1 MTFTIQSHPEAAQA
15 LMDLWAD
22 NRANP
27 DLPDQAKD
35 HLTALMTTAP
45 DMERKVMMPE
55 LVFAFADEFSEE
67 CRSRAAALMDFAIQW
82 DFWGMRTNG
91 RGEAI
96 SAALRGI
103 EGGEVVEPLPR
114 FKPASAPVMP
124 TMPPPPPPA
133 PGGDEPA

>member
-67 CRSRAAALMDFAIQW
+67 CRMRAAALMDFVIQW
-82 DFWGMRTNG
+82 DFWGMRSNG

-96 SAALRGI
+96 AASLRGI
-103 EGGEVVEPLPR
+103 EGAEVVEPLAR
-114 FKPASAPVMP
+114 FKPAQPVGA
-124 TMPPPPPPA
+124 PPPA
-133 PGGDEPA
+133 GGEEPA